1 MRVRVS
7 PPVQTIHQFFDEMEN
22 NINLTQSLR
31 ELPVGGDLAVPI
43 ERKSSLS
50 TTIYSHLAPERAKG
64 YRYRTRTDYVKN
76 VVIVTRVA

>member
-1 MRVRVS
+1 MK
-7 PPVQTIHQFFDEMEN
+7 E

-31 ELPVGGDLAVPI
+31 ELTVGAELAIPI

-76 VVIVTRVA
+76 VVIVTRVE

>member
-1 MRVRVS
+1 MK
-7 PPVQTIHQFFDEMEN
+7 MEN

-31 ELPVGGDLAVPI
+31 ELTVGAELAVPI